1 MGKKSAKKAPLA
13 KERTVLIPVSSDRL
27 LRWGAM
33 PFLLFLGI
41 WPVAPFYPL
50 WALFAPVAQ
59 GSDWGAQAL
68 SVWRSDFHAWGAVGK
83 AYLLAAFLGL
93 LIVGALRWWTRQ
105 GKTPGRF
112 FYILYFLALFAFVFI
127 VQKLLGEF
135 FYLDLAKRL
144 AAIPRLPQMT
154 QLRALFYFR
163 AFLIVLGVLMLIVA
177 FAVARSLT
185 GRLKVWWSIYERDF
199 ERDFEGNHAGARE
212 GVQDGKLG

>member
-1 MGKKSAKKAPLA
+1 MGKKSAKKAPWA
-13 KERTVLIPVSSDRL
+13 KERTVLTPVSSARL

-41 WPVAPFYPL
+41 WPVAPFYSL

-199 ERDFEGNHAGARE
+199 ERDFERTHTGVRE